1 MPRQTIQIYFKKTAK
16 MCFASIHYENMI
28 KMGIIHFDLIFRQE
42 KSMSIE
48 ILNGTEWSSTKEVW
62 KYVKFKKM
70 RIKYF
75 FLTMVLLL
83 CSNMNKL
90 SV

>member
-28 KMGIIHFDLIFRQE
+28 KMGIIHFDLIFSQE

-48 ILNGTEWSSTKEVW
+48 ILNGTE
-62 KYVKFKKM
+62 
-70 RIKYF
+70 
-75 FLTMVLLL
+75 
-83 CSNMNKL
+83 
-90 SV
+90 